1 MYHNYINSCN
11 SDIIMKFSSFTLGRA
26 IDDVE
31 RLRVSGEIQYKEGYI
46 GRCKKYF
53 LVFPNDKHKYYYN
66 PNKLISDSLKKK
78 VFNYLYSP
86 YTNMSK
92 RLNQKTT
99 IKDTDNDDN
108 IRKIQK
114 WIKKN
119 SPNFK
124 QENHQIQVVYDVTS
138 ENTDGKVTT
147 EEFNT
152 KSFDVFGGKIKIR
165 KAIQAKTDE
174 IEMLF
179 KEQYAIELQ
188 DIKIKRIYIY

>member
-1 MYHNYINSCN
+1 MI
-11 SDIIMKFSSFTLGRA
+11 FSSYSRGEA
-26 IDDVE
+26 MNDIE
-31 RLRVSGEIQYKEGYI
+31 RLRASGEIQYKEGYI
-46 GRCKKYF
+46 GCCKKYF
-53 LVFPNDKHKYYYN
+53 LIFPNDKHKYCYN

-78 VFNYLYSP
+78 VFHYLYS
-86 YTNMSK
+86 TTNNMSK

-99 IKDTDNDDN
+99 IKDTDNDNN

-138 ENTDGKVTT
+138 ENTNDKVTT

-152 KSFDVFGGKIKIR
+152 KSFDVFGGKMKIR

-188 DIKIKRIYIY
+188 DIKIKRIYILMTSS